1 MNEYS
6 LGIDLKL
13 RVGLEIIY
21 DENNYNRRGDVELF
35 LNIALEALAIAYAGH
50 LLSQLPRYVPQLS

>member
-13 RVGLEIIY
+13 RVGLEIN